1 MNHTRTEFSACYSLF
16 VWKTNYHYI
25 FIDMIEI
32 LSAKKFQVKL
42 KATIQASGR
51 LGFTDETAKALRLN
65 AGVPMKFAR
74 DAEKDVLYLARL
86 QEGDEDAFEV
96 KKSGDYFY
104 LATRTLFDTLGIDY
118 RNHSVI
124 FDFAR
129 ADSLDELMGG
139 EAYKLCKREK
149 QRNDKE

>member
-1 MNHTRTEFSACYSLF
+1 
-16 VWKTNYHYI
+16 
-25 FIDMIEI
+25 MIEI
-32 LSAKKFQVKL
+32 LSAKKFQMKL

-51 LGFTDETAKALRLN
+51 LGFTDDTAKALHLD
-65 AGVPMKFAR
+65 AGVPIKFAR
-74 DAEKDVLYLARL
+74 DDEKDVLYLARL
-86 QEGDEDAFEV
+86 QESDEDAFEV

-129 ADSLDELMGG
+129 AASLDELMGG
-139 EAYKLCKREK
+139 EAYKLCKRERK
-149 QRNDKE
+149 RNDKEQERTEQ

>member
-1 MNHTRTEFSACYSLF
+1 
-16 VWKTNYHYI
+16 
-25 FIDMIEI
+25 MIEI

-51 LGFTDETAKALRLN
+51 LGFTDETAKSLRLD

-74 DAEKDVLYLARL
+74 DNERDVLYLARL
-86 QEGDEDAFEV
+86 QEEDEDSFEV

-118 RNHSVI
+118 HTHSVI

-129 ADSLDELMGG
+129 DTSLDELMGG
-139 EAYKLCKREK
+139 ETYRLCKRER

>member
-1 MNHTRTEFSACYSLF
+1 
-16 VWKTNYHYI
+16 
-25 FIDMIEI
+25 MIEI

-51 LGFTDETAKALRLN
+51 LGFTDETAKALHLE

-74 DAEKDVLYLARL
+74 DDERDTLYLARL
-86 QEGDEDAFEV
+86 QEGDEDSFEV

-104 LATRTLFDTLGIDY
+104 LATRTLFDTIGIDY
-118 RNHSVI
+118 RTHSVI

-129 ADSLDELMGG
+129 DTSLDNLLGG
-139 EAYKLCKREK
+139 ETYRLCKREK

>member
-1 MNHTRTEFSACYSLF
+1 
-16 VWKTNYHYI
+16 
-25 FIDMIEI
+25 MIEI

-51 LGFTDETAKALRLN
+51 LGFTDETAKALCLN

-74 DAEKDVLYLARL
+74 DAEKNVLYLARL

-96 KKSGDYFY
+96 KKSGDYYY

-129 ADSLDELMGG
+129 ADSLDEFMGG
-139 EAYKLCKREK
+139 VKRINCANERSK
-149 QRNDKE
+149 ETTRNKILSDGRRSQSCI

>member
-1 MNHTRTEFSACYSLF
+1 
-16 VWKTNYHYI
+16 
-25 FIDMIEI
+25 MIEI

-51 LGFTDETAKALRLN
+51 LGFTEETAKTLQLES
-65 AGVPMKFAR
+65 GVPMKFAR
-74 DAEKDVLYLARL
+74 DDEKDILYLARL
-86 QEGDEDAFEV
+86 QETDEDSFDV

-104 LATRTLFDTLGIDY
+104 LATRTLFDTLGVDY

-129 ADSLDELMGG
+129 ATSLDELMGG

-149 QRNDKE
+149 KRSEKE